1 MVRNSARLARWLS
14 VAMLMGLSAVCA
26 AQQAGARRKVII
38 DQDAFG
44 PAGSNLQAIL
54 MLLQAGDVDV
64 LGITVPSGDGWRDE
78 EVSHALR
85 LLEVAGRTDVH
96 VYPGA
101 VYPLVN
107 SPLRTKRWEQLY
119 GTLFYKGAWT
129 ETWPAEGTVRRTPY
143 HADPFLVPA
152 SPAGMPSA
160 RPAAESAVDFL
171 VRSVREYPGQV
182 TILAA
187 GPLTDIALAARL
199 DPEFA
204 TLAKELVFMG
214 GSFSPVAADNA
225 FANDRS
231 MPRGGNSTCAGTPK
245 PPRSYC
251 TSHGRRSPR
260 YRSIP
265 RRTRCSSRNTSSS
278 SGRPRPLRCLSGQF
292 GQPYP
297 MWDELAVAVWL
308 DPSIVT
314 RSSSLLV
321 DVDTEFHRRLRRYT
335 QLDTG
340 LRARPRRASGARGA
354 GRRRAAL
361 RGPGPGP
368 AQPGATQALSGSGC
382 IILATRGNAFRQQEQ
397 AMQSPNGSSRPDVLR
412 VGVGGPVGSGKTALM
427 ERCASGCATR
437 STSRRSPTTSIRRR
451 TPNFCCARRPAAR
464 AHPGRRDRRLP
475 AYRDPR
481 GRLDQP
487 RGGRR
492 ACASGSPT
500 LDLILIESGGDNLAA
515 TFCPELADLTIYV
528 IDVAAGDKIPR
539 KGGPGITRS
548 DLLVINKIDLAPYVG
563 ASLEVMA
570 RDASGCARRGRS

>member
-199 DPEFA
+199 DPQFA

-225 FANDRS
+225 FANEYINA
-231 MPRGGNSTCAGTPK
+231 PRLEFNMRWDPEAASIVLHEPWKKITQIPIDPTTRTLFKPEYFQQLRAGHAPFDA
-245 PPRSYC
+245 Y
-251 TSHGRRSPR
+251 
-260 YRSIP
+260 
-265 RRTRCSSRNTSSS
+265 
-278 SGRPRPLRCLSGQF
+278 LVEF

-321 DVDTEFHRRLRRYT
+321 DVDTSFTAGYGNTLSWTPGSGPGLGERAVLVVQDVDVPRFEGLA
-335 QLDTG
+335 LD
-340 LRARPRRASGARGA
+340 LLSRAPPRR
-354 GRRRAAL
+354 
-361 RGPGPGP
+361 
-368 AQPGATQALSGSGC
+368 
-382 IILATRGNAFRQQEQ
+382 
-397 AMQSPNGSSRPDVLR
+397 
-412 VGVGGPVGSGKTALM
+412 
-427 ERCASGCATR
+427 
-437 STSRRSPTTSIRRR
+437 
-451 TPNFCCARRPAAR
+451 
-464 AHPGRRDRRLP
+464 
-475 AYRDPR
+475 
-481 GRLDQP
+481 
-487 RGGRR
+487 
-492 ACASGSPT
+492 
-500 LDLILIESGGDNLAA
+500 
-515 TFCPELADLTIYV
+515 
-528 IDVAAGDKIPR
+528 
-539 KGGPGITRS
+539 
-548 DLLVINKIDLAPYVG
+548 
-563 ASLEVMA
+563 
-570 RDASGCARRGRS
+570 